1 MRAAFACIVV
11 PPLLELIS
19 FAVIERALLALARFS
34 PAAALDDAQAAV
46 YVDRFLGRLAGP
58 WRWTCLRRASVLFY
72 LLRGAG
78 RNVDLCIG
86 VRRDH
91 DGSLH
96 AHAWLLKDGALHLE
110 AERVR
115 ERVAEFSV
123 IARFPSVH
131 AAVAP

>member
-1 MRAAFACIVV
+1 M

-19 FAVIERALLALARFS
+19 FAVIERALLSLARFS
-34 PAAALDDAQAAV
+34 PSAPLDDLQAAIW
-46 YVDRFLGRLAGP
+46 VDRFLARLRGP
-58 WRWTCLRRASVLFY
+58 WGWTCLRRAAVLFY

-78 RNVDLCIG
+78 RDAELCIG

-96 AHAWLLKDGALHLE
+96 AHAWLLNGGALYLE
-110 AERVR
+110 ADRVR
-115 ERVAEFSV
+115 ERIADFSV

-131 AAVAP
+131 APAAT